1 LLYSL
6 DKVSLLLILPILIV
20 FLGAQI
26 FLRSFGIGD
35 PKLRIH
41 PNLQI
46 YPNDTS
52 KIYKHLFFGA
62 VILTFSYLVFQSFQ
76 QYWAW
81 AGNELSKNLLPPYQT
96 NYFIFYVFTRFFAP
110 YLISLA
116 AALVFL
122 FSAKIL
128 NKKYEERFFYP
139 EEIYLGASAIFLS
152 GHPGWLF
159 YVVFLLVVYVLVQ
172 LFFVAKYSIL
182 NTQYSSPRLSLYWL
196 WIPVAIIVIILMN
209 WLKTLPW
216 WNLLKI

>member
-1 LLYSL
+1 MVCSL
-6 DKVSLLLILPILIV
+6 ENVSLLLILTILIV
-20 FLGAQI
+20 FLGASRPWSGRSVWFENNKQKLFKYI
-26 FLRSFGIGD
+26 FIFSIGI
-35 PKLRIH
+35 IFA
-41 PNLQI
+41 
-46 YPNDTS
+46 
-52 KIYKHLFFGA
+52 FF
-62 VILTFSYLVFQSFQ
+62 VFQSFQ

-81 AGNELSKNLLPPYQT
+81 AGNELTKNLLPPYQSA

-110 YLISLA
+110 YLISFA

-159 YVVFLLVVYVLVQ
+159 YVVFLLAVYVLIQ

-182 NTQYSSPRLSLYWL
+182 NTQYSSPRISLYWL
-196 WIPVAIIVIILMN
+196 WIPVAILVIITMSFLQS
-209 WLKTLPW
+209 LPW
-216 WNLLKI
+216 WSLLKI